1 MKIETIAI
9 IGAGNLGR
17 EIAEFALR
25 GGYRVVLEDV
35 SVTALEWTIAAI
47 QKRSDAHLRASRID
61 AVSRDTSSSRLSA
74 AHSAESAIR
83 EADLIIETV
92 ADELEMKLELF
103 TIFDKFAKPG
113 ALLASTTHSLSIDDL
128 ADMTFC
134 TDRCV
139 GMRFLGG
146 AGNVRCLELVRG
158 RATSDRTAEICR
170 EVGLRMGLQVTELHN
185 DRAIPAGN
193 DQKNSNDAQDEN
205 EERPL

>member
-17 EIAEFALR
+17 GIAEFALR
-25 GGYRVVLEDV
+25 GGYRVVLEDI
-35 SVTALEWTIAAI
+35 SVTALECTIAAI
-47 QKRSDAHLRASRID
+47 RKRLDEDVRAGQID
-61 AVSRDTSSSRLSA
+61 SASRDTISSRLSA

-113 ALLASTTHSLSIDDL
+113 AVLANTSQSLSIDDL

-134 TDRCV
+134 ADRCV

-146 AGNVRCLELVRG
+146 AVSARRLQLVRG
-158 RATSDRTAEICR
+158 RETSDATTEVCR
-170 EVGLRMGLQVTELHN
+170 EVGLRMGLRVTELDN
-185 DRAIPAGN
+185 QQLLPAGN
-193 DQKNSNDAQDEN
+193 D
-205 EERPL
+205 